1 MLPII
6 ARFFQMYAIFVL
18 ITAKFGMQQKKS
30 ERKLVKVV
38 KNITF
43 VTNFYALLSV
53 NISMTTSSF
62 Y

>member
-38 KNITF
+38 KKYYFCNKF
-43 VTNFYALLSV
+43 LCSV
-53 NISMTTSSF
+53 VSK

>member
-1 MLPII
+1 
-6 ARFFQMYAIFVL
+6 
-18 ITAKFGMQQKKS
+18 MQQKKS

-43 VTNFYALLSV
+43 ATNFYALLSV